1 MNSQEYKKAVE
12 KLNLYSH
19 HYYVLDDPITTDE
32 VYDKLYHEV
41 LEFEESNA
49 DEVLPASPTQRV
61 GDAISEGFTKASHLS
76 RMWSLED
83 IFDSAG
89 LEKWLTKT
97 YKLDSNISFY
107 CEPKFDGAS
116 LNLVYENGELLQGIT
131 RGEELLVNLSLKML
145 KQSNLFP

>member
-1 MNSQEYKKAVE
+1 MNLQEYKKAVE
-12 KLNLYSH
+12 ELNLYSH

-41 LEFEESNA
+41 VDYEEKNSN
-49 DEVLPASPTQRV
+49 DILQNSPTLRV
-61 GDAISEGFTKASHLS
+61 GDVIRDGFSKASHLS

-83 IFDSAG
+83 IFDSYG

-97 YKLDSNISFY
+97 NKLDSNISFY

-116 LNLVYENGELLQGIT
+116 LNLIQ
-131 RGEELLVNLSLKML
+131 K
-145 KQSNLFP
+145 KQSTKKNK